1 MQARGSRRSLRPGE
15 GLVTIRPAWMD
26 RTARG
31 LVQRDTADAPGA
43 VARSYKPTDQNNMK
57 SLERLSRILPVAAVL
72 LACWVAAHGQDPQ
85 TVPAGGDPSDQSPA
99 GQARPEGLPAET
111 PPEQGTPDIRE
122 VLPRDRVI
130 WHIPDPER
138 DKAMALEAIGRARRE
153 QDKASEA
160 YVERVINRIEQ
171 IRRPEQLEL
180 TLEEA
185 IIRALANNY
194 AIQVASYNPAVET
207 TRVVEAEAVFDAA
220 FFGSV
225 GRNNVDRPSGSQLV
239 STDLDI
245 VNSAFGIRKL
255 LPSGALVSASYGLN
269 RSRTN
274 LEFQEINPEYTS
286 NFILEARQPLLRGF
300 GIDFNRSLIVIAQ
313 NDRRVS
319 EQTFARQVRETIRLV
334 EELYWR
340 LVQARRDIVITA
352 RVLGDFETIYEYLE
366 ARQAFDI
373 TPVQLAA
380 TKANL
385 EQSRTDFILRR
396 AAVFDAED
404 RLTAIMNSSE
414 VDLADDV
421 EIIPTSAPRLHPM
434 LLNRLSEVQTALN
447 RREEIREQEIRVES
461 AKVLVGRQAN
471 QELPNLDLVFRTT
484 YDGLGISA
492 DDSFDQLTQ
501 GNFITYFVG
510 VEFEYPIGNRSA
522 RAGSQRSRL
531 QFNQQKAELQRVMED
546 VILETNLAVR
556 QVSTAYDAI
565 TPSFLS
571 AEAREREVDSI
582 VARAERRD
590 FVVLNQELGARQSL
604 ADARRTLLA
613 AMVAYNIALI
623 DLERAKG
630 TLLDYHNVVIPAV
643 DVETVAPVGPHLQG
657 P

>member
-1 MQARGSRRSLRPGE
+1 
-15 GLVTIRPAWMD
+15 
-26 RTARG
+26 
-31 LVQRDTADAPGA
+31 
-43 VARSYKPTDQNNMK
+43 MK
-57 SLERLSRILPVAAVL
+57 STERFGWILPVLALAMTCRVVARAQQPQADPPPTPPAA
-72 LACWVAAHGQDPQ
+72 AEE
-85 TVPAGGDPSDQSPA
+85 
-99 GQARPEGLPAET
+99 RPEGLPAET
-111 PPEQGTPDIRE
+111 PPEQDSPDLRE
-122 VLPRDRVI
+122 FLSRERMV
-130 WHIPDPER
+130 WHIPDPEA
-138 DKAMALEAIGRARRE
+138 DKDVAFEAIERARRE
-153 QDKASEA
+153 QDKSAET
-160 YVERVINRIEQ
+160 YVQRVIDRIEQ
-171 IRRPEQLEL
+171 IRRPEQLPL

-185 IIRALANNY
+185 IIRALANNF
-194 AIQVASYNPAVET
+194 AIQIASYNPAVET

-220 FFGSV
+220 FFGSA

-245 VNSAFGIRKL
+245 VNTVFGVRKL
-255 LPSGALVSASYGLN
+255 LPSGALVSTSYGLN

-274 LEFQEINPEYTS
+274 LQFQEINPEYTS

-319 EQTFARQVRETIRLV
+319 EEAFARQVRETIRLV

-340 LVQARRDIVITA
+340 LAQARRDIVITA
-352 RVLGDFETIYEYLE
+352 RVLADFETIYDYLE

-404 RLTAIMNSSE
+404 RLTAIMNSSD
-414 VDLADDV
+414 VDLADDI
-421 EIIPTSAPRLHPM
+421 EIVPMSLPRLDPI

-447 RREEIREQEIRVES
+447 RRQEIREQEIRVES

-471 QELPNLDLVFRTT
+471 LELPNLDLVFRST

-501 GNFITYFVG
+501 GNFITYFIG

-522 RAGSQRSRL
+522 RAGSKRSRL
-531 QFNQQKAELQRVMED
+531 QFNQQKAELQRVMEE

-571 AEAREREVDSI
+571 AEAREREVESI

-630 TLLDYHNVVIPAV
+630 TLLEYHNVVIPGVDLEAV
-643 DVETVAPVGPHLQG
+643 TPASPQIQG